1 MSVQEGPS
9 TDQRRE
15 REGAM
20 IDRASLRL
28 SATLLLA
35 GQLLYILVTQF
46 HTGAEA
52 NNHPAIFA
60 AYARS
65 DSWKAVHVGHFVAMA
80 VIIAGL
86 LVLYFGLDVRAGGA
100 AWGHDWELALR
111 WWRWLYTPCFR
122 RLTVSETSR
131 WTTRGLTPRT
141 RKRRRASR
149 APRPCAGSSGG

>member
-46 HTGAEA
+46 HTGGEA

-65 DSWKAVHVGHFVAMA
+65 DSWKAVHVGQFVIDHVKSVPNSGPIRVSSGFENRPLRGMVLGSEIDHEDDATPEFVRCRRHPLIMISIDPVSTDPSGLPDRRPSYVVAMP
-80 VIIAGL
+80 
-86 LVLYFGLDVRAGGA
+86 
-100 AWGHDWELALR
+100 
-111 WWRWLYTPCFR
+111 T
-122 RLTVSETSR
+122 
-131 WTTRGLTPRT
+131 
-141 RKRRRASR
+141 
-149 APRPCAGSSGG
+149 

>member
-65 DSWKAVHVGHFVAMA
+65 DSWKAVHVGQFVIDHVKSVPNSGPIRISFGFENRPLRGM
-80 VIIAGL
+80 
-86 LVLYFGLDVRAGGA
+86 VLGS
-100 AWGHDWELALR
+100 ES
-111 WWRWLYTPCFR
+111 TTKMMR
-122 RLTVSETSR
+122 RL
-131 WTTRGLTPRT
+131 
-141 RKRRRASR
+141 
-149 APRPCAGSSGG
+149 SSFGVAATH

>member
-1 MSVQEGPS
+1 MSVEEGPS

-65 DSWKAVHVGHFVAMA
+65 DSWKAVHVGQFVVMA
-80 VIIAGL
+80 VIIA
-86 LVLYFGLDVRAGGA
+86 
-100 AWGHDWELALR
+100 
-111 WWRWLYTPCFR
+111 
-122 RLTVSETSR
+122 
-131 WTTRGLTPRT
+131 
-141 RKRRRASR
+141 
-149 APRPCAGSSGG
+149 